1 MNITIEADAP
11 RDNETL
17 QRAVDAVAKSGGGTV
32 EVLSGV
38 YHMRDAL
45 HLRAGVIL
53 LGESGAILRKE
64 PSVCSALTQV
74 CGYGHYEFTVA
85 EPDNFAVGM
94 GVLISDKEAGGFYT
108 TQATI
113 IAREGDWFF
122 IDRPFSHD
130 YHPSRGGIV
139 ESLFSIVDGH
149 NIRGAGLQ
157 NLILEGNGDENEN
170 LNGCRG
176 GGVFLLGC
184 RDVEIKN
191 VEVAHYNGDAISF
204 QQCID
209 IKVQSCDIHHN
220 IGGGLHPG
228 SGSVRYLLS
237 DNRIHDNGGDGIYY
251 CLRTTHSR
259 CENNEIDQNGGVGI
273 SIGERDTDHCIVG
286 NRIARN
292 GGAGIE
298 FRVPVVQSGD
308 RTRVEKN
315 RLEANCQ
322 KDGEAEIVVAAG
334 LRDISIADNCVV
346 ASGGVV
352 LWVGENCEN
361 ISFYNNKIG
370 DADDVIAGEAVLRKA
385 PLTLPDVG
393 PEAASAGAARHLGIE
408 VLDAPNRL

>member
-1 MNITIEADAP
+1 MNITIEPDAP
-11 RDNETL
+11 RDNSTL
-17 QRAVDAVAKSGGGTV
+17 QHAVDAVAKSGGGTV
-32 EVLSGV
+32 EVPTGV
-38 YHMRDAL
+38 YQMRDAL
-45 HLRAGVIL
+45 HLREGVLL
-53 LGESGAILRKE
+53 LGEKNAILRKE
-64 PSVCSALTQV
+64 PSVCSALSQV
-74 CGYGHYEFTVA
+74 CGYGHYEFAVA
-85 EPDNFAVGM
+85 QPDKFEVGM
-94 GVLISDKEAGGFYT
+94 GVLISDSEAGGFYT

-113 IAREGDWFF
+113 TAREGDWFF

-149 NIRGAGLQ
+149 DISGAGLIQ
-157 NLILEGNGDENEN
+157 LTLDGNEAENEN

-209 IKVQSCDIHHN
+209 IAVQGCDIHHN
-220 IGGGLHPG
+220 SGGGLHPG
-228 SGSVRYLLS
+228 SGSVRYVLS
-237 DNRIHDNGGDGIYY
+237 DNRILNNGGDGIYY

-259 CENNEIDQNGGVGI
+259 CENNEIYENGGVGV
-273 SIGERDTDHCIVG
+273 SVGERDTDHLIVG
-286 NRIARN
+286 NNIARN

-308 RTRVEKN
+308 RARVEKN

-322 KDGEAEIVVAAG
+322 KDGEAEIVVNAG
-334 LRDISIADNCVV
+334 LRDISIAENRIFP
-346 ASGGVV
+346 SGAAV

-361 ISFYNNKIG
+361 VSFYDNEIIG
-370 DADDVIAGEAVLRKA
+370 ADSIIAGEAVLRKA
-385 PLTLPDVG
+385 PETLPDVG
-393 PEAASAGAARHLGIE
+393 PEAASVGSARHLGIE
-408 VLDAPNRL
+408 FLDSR